1 MTDESD
7 AKTAETVSED
17 APLTLYADDVELHQ
31 PHRVLLPRTTLA
43 CAAGDL
49 VVAVGRPGS
58 GHTALALALAGR
70 LNLSSG
76 QVTLGTSQNR
86 AELQRA
92 VALVDVPGVSEPDE
106 SVPLHTI
113 IGEELAMAGLPA
125 GSAKVRELAAEYGLE
140 DATELAWG
148 EVSPLPRLHLMC
160 HLASRRR
167 GVTHLVITYPERHG
181 LKADELIDV
190 VRPLTRARFGVVLTS
205 SRAVPMPGHV
215 TVTRIGAEE
224 ETR

>member
-7 AKTAETVSED
+7 AKTAETVSEP
-17 APLTLYADDVELHQ
+17 ATVTLYADDVELQQ

-43 CAAGDL
+43 CTSGEL

-76 QVTLGTSQNR
+76 QVTLGESQDR
-86 AELQRA
+86 ARLQRS
-92 VALVDVPGVSEPDE
+92 VALIDVPGVTEPDE
-106 SVPLHTI
+106 GVPLHTI

-125 GSAKVRELAAEYGLE
+125 GRSKVQPVAAEFGLGE
-140 DATELAWG
+140 ATELSWG
-148 EVSPLPRLHLMC
+148 EVAALPRLRLMC

-167 GVTHLVITYPERHG
+167 GVTHLVLTYPERHG
-181 LKADELIDV
+181 LKADELIDA
-190 VRPLTRARFGVVLTS
+190 VRPFTKAGFGVVITA

-215 TVTRIGAEE
+215 TVTPIGAEE
-224 ETR
+224 ELR